1 MACNALDLALTP
13 TVIKSGFR
21 ATGICPY
28 DPDIFSDADF
38 VQAVETNEA
47 EVSAEGL
54 IDEEDQRR
62 IVVGPFVEREEVV
75 QTTPGP
81 SSRSTSVS
89 CLLNE
94 IGPLQAAAPRKL
106 SNRGRKPMK
115 SAILT
120 SPETVAALH
129 EKAAKKLFAPTP
141 IKKAKRK
148 TTAPAKP
155 SAKCKK
161 PNFSD
166 EEDLDFC
173 LICLDLLPPK
183 LTKANSI
190 KCNGGCDRFVHL
202 KCAAMTKSY
211 FTCENCETD
220 EDDN

>member
-1 MACNALDLALTP
+1 MTP
-13 TVIKSGFR
+13 KVIKSGFR

-38 VQAVETNEA
+38 IQAVESNEA
-47 EVSAEGL
+47 EVATEGP

-62 IVVGPFVEREEVV
+62 IVVGPFLGREKVV
-75 QTTPGP
+75 PATPGP

-89 CLLNE
+89 CLVDEL
-94 IGPLQAAAPRKL
+94 GPLQAASPKKS
-106 SNRGRKPMK
+106 SNRGRKPMA
-115 SAILT
+115 STILT
-120 SPETVAALH
+120 SPETVATLH
-129 EKAAKKLFAPTP
+129 EKAAKKRAAPTP

-148 TTAPAKP
+148 ATPPAKK
-155 SAKCKK
+155 SAKRKK
-161 PNFSD
+161 QTKKDSD

-202 KCAAMTKSY
+202 KCAAIKKSY
-211 FTCENCETD
+211 YTCKNCESD
-220 EDDN
+220 EDD